1 MLGLLMD
8 VAEQV
13 INPRFRALADGEIH
27 EKRPGD
33 LVTDA
38 DREAEVLITAALTG
52 AYPDAVVLGE
62 ETFAGD
68 PALMERYA
76 VADHAFTVDPV
87 DGTKNFVHGS
97 KDHAVMV
104 SETVAGEA
112 VRAWIWQPQHGL
124 GYVAE
129 RGAGTWRQT
138 PTGRSA

>member
-38 DREAEVLITAALTG
+38 DREAEVLITAALTD

-68 PALMERYA
+68 PALMER
-76 VADHAFTVDPV
+76 
-87 DGTKNFVHGS
+87 
-97 KDHAVMV
+97 
-104 SETVAGEA
+104 
-112 VRAWIWQPQHGL
+112 
-124 GYVAE
+124 
-129 RGAGTWRQT
+129 
-138 PTGRSA
+138 